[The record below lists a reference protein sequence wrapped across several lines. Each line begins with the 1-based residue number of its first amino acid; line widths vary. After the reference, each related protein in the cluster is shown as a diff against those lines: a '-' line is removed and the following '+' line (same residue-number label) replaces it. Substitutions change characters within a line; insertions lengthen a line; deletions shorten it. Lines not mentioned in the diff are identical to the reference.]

1 MSRYSILITLIIVF
15 QVLKQSNLW
24 TKFESGDRPFD
35 RAVILCDSA
44 YGCRDWL
51 IPPYPGDPQG
61 AQKDFNKAHIKTR
74 NTVERCFGVVK
85 HRFYALKTGIRF
97 HSIEEASK
105 LIICGFIL
113 HNMCI
118 SAGDDGNDLDGEDDD
133 QDLENEVPD
142 LHTQDLNGSEKR
154 RQQLL
159 NFFVK

>member
-1 MSRYSILITLIIVF
+1 M
-15 QVLKQSNLW
+15 KQSRLW
-24 TKFESGDRPFD
+24 TKFESGARPFEG
-35 RAVILCDSA
+35 AVILCDSA

-61 AQKDFNKAHIKTR
+61 AKREFNKAQIKTR

-118 SAGDDGNDLDGEDDD
+118 QAGDDGTDLDADDYGQPEAAPEDGVLDRSD
-133 QDLENEVPD
+133 P
-142 LHTQDLNGSEKR
+142 SESESK